1 MSSLSVTLFT
11 SKTLKNG
18 EHPIM
23 IRLIKDRK
31 IKYHTLGHSC
41 SKELWNFEKN
51 IPKSK
56 HPNFK
61 ELSILIEH
69 KKSSLNRELIKIE
82 TNDEVLNIEELK
94 NKIYKK
100 NLPTS
105 LLTYLKSLEANF
117 IKAGKIGNSKMYY
130 DLHRV
135 LKLFLKDDDIS
146 ISNISVSTLRKL
158 EQYFQELKYRGNTMS
173 VYFRT
178 FRSTINKAISDGL
191 LEEDK
196 NPFKKF
202 SFAHLKNETAKRA
215 ISKTEIKVLEAL
227 EITGNDKKK
236 LAQDFFMW
244 SYYTHGQNFK
254 DFAELKGENI
264 QIKDG
269 KYIMI
274 YFRSKTKK
282 IFTIQL
288 LPQAIEIYNRY
299 YSGDSKQYIFP
310 ILDNKTHI
318 KPLSINNRIKKVA
331 TQINAQLKIIAK
343 EVGIETEITNYSSR
357 HTFATSLKNSGVGTA
372 YISQMMGHKTEAIT
386 QVYLDSFENEK
397 LYEASLNL

>member
-1 MSSLSVTLFT
+1 MSSLNVLLFT
-11 SKTLKNG
+11 SKLLKNG

-31 IKYHTLGHSC
+31 TKYHGLGHSC
-41 SKELWNFEKN
+41 SKENWDFSKSL
-51 IPKSK
+51 PKKK
-56 HPNFK
+56 HPNYK
-61 ELSILIEH
+61 ELTILIEH
-69 KKSSLNRELIKIE
+69 KKNSLTKELMKVEAEIE
-82 TNDEVLNIEELK
+82 NFSVEELK
-94 NKIYKK
+94 DKIFKK
-100 NLPTS
+100 KQPTY
-105 LLTYLKSLEANF
+105 LLTYLKNLEVDM
-117 IKAGKIGNSKMYY
+117 IKAGKIGNSRVYH

-135 LKLFLKDDDIS
+135 MKTFIGDNDLTLT
-146 ISNISVSTLRKL
+146 NILPSTLKKL
-158 EQYFQELKYRGNTMS
+158 EQSFLIKNFKGNTMNL
-173 VYFRT
+173 YFRT
-178 FRSTINKAISDGL
+178 LRATLKRAIIDGL
-191 LEEDK
+191 IEEEK
-196 NPFKKF
+196 NPFNKF
-202 SFAHLKNETAKRA
+202 NFSHMKNETAKRS
-215 ISKTEIKVLEAL
+215 ISRKEIKEFEAL
-227 EITGNDKKK
+227 EISGDRIKK

-264 QIKDG
+264 QIKEG

-288 LPQAIEIYNRY
+288 LPQAIEILYRY
-299 YSGDSKQYIFP
+299 YSGDSKQFIFP

-318 KPLSINNRIKKVA
+318 SPVTINNRIKKVA
-331 TQINAQLKIIAK
+331 TQVNAQLKIIAK

-357 HTFATSLKNSGVGTA
+357 HTFANTLKNSGVGTA